1 MKVKLINEGTYSA
14 LENEINYFIEDKQV
28 INISISEVTRSI
40 SALILYEDNNEDENY
55 EEEYYG

>member
-28 INISISEVTRSI
+28 INISIAEVTRSI
-40 SALILYEDNNEDENY
+40 SALILYEDNNEDY